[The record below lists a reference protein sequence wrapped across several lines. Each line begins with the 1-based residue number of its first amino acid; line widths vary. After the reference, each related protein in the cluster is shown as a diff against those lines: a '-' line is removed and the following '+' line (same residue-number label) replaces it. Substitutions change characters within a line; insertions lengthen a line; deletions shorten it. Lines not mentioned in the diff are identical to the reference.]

1 MKTRTV
7 EIIRKTDWSNGK
19 QLEIGQVIT
28 LGEVDAGVLISLK
41 RAIPVGESPLEGHT
55 REDELRPVVEKRAK
69 KR

>member
-41 RAIPVGESPLEGHT
+41 RAIAVGESPLEGHT

>member
-1 MKTRTV
+1 VKTKTV
-7 EIIRKTDWSNGK
+7 EITRATDWSNGR
-19 QLEIGQVIT
+19 QLEKGQVLT
-28 LGEVDAGVLISLK
+28 LDEIDAGVLISLK

>member
-1 MKTRTV
+1 MKTKTV
-7 EIIRKTDWSNGK
+7 EITRATDWSNGR
-19 QLEIGQVIT
+19 QLEKGQVLT
-28 LGEVDAGVLISLK
+28 LDEIDAGVLISLK